1 MAYSTAGLMYPMAEN
16 SSTEKFELTI
26 EKFEGTVHET
36 MQKASILEG
45 VFNFIPLVGT
55 DTMSNNV
62 MGNPTLAK
70 VVAGVE
76 TASSSI
82 DVGKMTVQVKQPII
96 ARVTTPMLADV
107 QTHLDIK
114 GKTPGN
120 FGKKIAK
127 STDEVLFVQIV
138 KAITYDHA
146 AAPTGGSNT
155 TEGSGGLLPIGTLIE
170 LAAAGDELDTAK
182 LTTAIYAANQAL
194 HENDID
200 VTEGDGKLYMAPAQY
215 FALLKNQD
223 LLSRDFNKENGSY
236 AHAAIDVASGMP
248 IVMTNRIMNEEDTV
262 GAAASSRDSVAA
274 LYDQGDGLYETS
286 AAMATCKAAFA
297 NSDTIMVAQSIPLTT
312 AVYWDNR
319 LLTWF
324 IDAYLAIGAAPDR
337 TDTCAGI
344 FGSTYS

>member
-1 MAYSTAGLMYPMAEN
+1 MAYSTTNLMYPMREN
-16 SSTEKFELTI
+16 RGTDKFELTI

-36 MQKASILEG
+36 YQKASILES
-45 VFNFIPLVGT
+45 VYNFTPLVGT
-55 DTMSNNV
+55 DTMSNAA

-70 VVAGVE
+70 VEAGVE
-76 TASSSI
+76 AAGQDI
-82 DVGKMTVQVKQPII
+82 KVGKMIVQVKQPII

-107 QTHLDIK
+107 QSHLDIK

-127 STDEVLFVQIV
+127 SIDEVLFVQIV
-138 KAITYDHA
+138 KSIVYDHA
-146 AAPTGGSNT
+146 LASGGTNATEGTGGI
-155 TEGSGGLLPIGTLIE
+155 LPIGVVQE
-170 LAAAGDELDTAK
+170 LAGASDELDTAK
-182 LTTAIYAANQAL
+182 LTSAIYAANQAL

-200 VTEGDGKLYMAPAQY
+200 VAMGDGKLYMAPAQY
-215 FALLKNQD
+215 FTLLKNQD
-223 LLSRDFNKENGSY
+223 LMSRDFNKENGSY

-248 IVMTNRIMNEEDTV
+248 VVMTNRIMDEEDTV
-262 GAAASSRDSVAA
+262 ADPAAARDSVAS
-274 LYDQGDGLYETS
+274 LYDQGDTLYETT
-286 AAMATCKAAFA
+286 ATMAKCKAAFA

-312 AVYWDNR
+312 DVYWDKR